1 MADTE
6 LQFDNTADASSAE
19 NDGQTNGSGT
29 AGAERLSATAKKEP
43 KIHKYLKFMVE
54 HKASDLHF
62 KSNQR
67 GHVRHKGDLKPIG
80 EVLTAKQVED
90 IWFEIMTPHHRKQ
103 LEENGASDFAYQ
115 LGGSDRFR

>member
-6 LQFDNTADASSAE
+6 LRLDDTPESN
-19 NDGQTNGSGT
+19 GTNGSPV
-29 AGAERLSATAKKEP
+29 AEANGGERVSATVKKEP
-43 KIHKYLKFMVE
+43 KIHKYLRFMVE

-67 GHVRHKGDLKPIG
+67 VHVRHKGELKPIG
-80 EVLTAKQVED
+80 EVLTPKQVEE
-90 IWFEIMTPHHRKQ
+90 IWFEIMSPHHRAQ

-115 LGGSDRFR
+115 LGGSDRFRVN